1 MAAGNT
7 CRPSAS
13 SRSCT
18 AAPRL
23 RRRSW
28 RSAGHSLCQAPS
40 GRSSLKLAAARCSCA
55 AWPGACRAALRT
67 RTDST
72 GFCFCGI
79 AEDPPRPAARGS
91 ASSATSGRLRNRTSE
106 AILPAASVTAA
117 KASPRDVTASRF
129 VCHGAGT
136 AARPSSAASRSE
148 RSNGDSRGPGIN
160 AASSASTVPAARVPA
175 APPVCTGNS
184 RASSRRAAAA
194 SPWNHWAALS
204 PKLNGRECWVRLRP
218 THNVSACRSARAAR
232 AAVVAR
238 SSVSSPRTASRASR
252 IRAESSTSWLVS
264 EVCTAFPA
272 PIPAVSRALTCPRRS
287 ASKGITG
294 LAPPWARTAMPAR
307 S

>member
-1 MAAGNT
+1 MASGKT

-18 AAPRL
+18 AAPRP

-40 GRSSLKLAAARCSCA
+40 GRSSLKLAAARCSWA

-67 RTDST
+67 STDST
-72 GFCFCGI
+72 GFCFCGM

-91 ASSATSGRLRNRTSE
+91 ASSATSGRLRNSTSE

-117 KASPRDVTASRF
+117 RASPREVTASRF
-129 VCHGAGT
+129 VCQGAGT
-136 AARPSSAASRSE
+136 AVRPSSAASRSE
-148 RSNGDSRGPGIN
+148 SSNGLTPE
-160 AASSASTVPAARVPA
+160 SAVSAVPAARVPA

-218 THNVSACRSARAAR
+218 TQSVSACCSARAAS
-232 AAVVAR
+232 AAVVAF
-238 SSVSSPRTASRASR
+238 SSVSSPRTASLASR

-272 PIPAVSRALTCPRRS
+272 PIPAVSRAVTWPRRS
-287 ASKGITG
+287 ASSGITG
-294 LAPPWARTAMPAR
+294 LAPPWARTAMSAT